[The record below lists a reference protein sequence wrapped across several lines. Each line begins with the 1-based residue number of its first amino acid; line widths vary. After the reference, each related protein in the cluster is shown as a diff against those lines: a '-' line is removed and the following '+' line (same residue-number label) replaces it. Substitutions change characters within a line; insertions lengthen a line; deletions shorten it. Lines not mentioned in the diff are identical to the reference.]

1 MNQTDDRS
9 TQPVDLYILGC
20 ALRVKCPHKEMDALN
35 LAAEELSQR
44 LQALKLRTKVTNT
57 EQLVLITA
65 LNLCYE
71 LAEEKV
77 KTRDY
82 ALHMEKRIR
91 SLQKILEQALFEQD
105 SITCVKNPST
115 KFE

>member
-1 MNQTDDRS
+1 MS
-9 TQPVDLYILGC
+9 TQPVDLHILGC
-20 ALRVKCPHKEMDALN
+20 ALRVKCPHKEMGALN
-35 LAAEELSQR
+35 LAAEDLSQR
-44 LQALKLRTKVTNT
+44 LQDLKLRTKVTNT
-57 EQLVLITA
+57 EQLVLIAA

-82 ALHMEKRIR
+82 ALHMEKKMR
-91 SLQKILEQALFEQD
+91 SLQQILEQELFEQD
-105 SITCVKNPST
+105 NITCIQQSST